1 MPTHRSL
8 ILGHRG
14 QSSQHLENSMEAFRA
29 ALAAGMDGFEL
40 DVQPTRDGV
49 CMVLHDEDLAR
60 TTHGSGLLRKM
71 KSAELPTLKNG
82 EPLPRLADVLELPAQ
97 LINVELKGEP
107 GWQQALA
114 TVEAA
119 EALPRVLFSSFEHS
133 EVLQLWAA
141 CPEAR
146 CGFLWEEDEARDLS
160 TEELADLPEPLWLHP
175 PFKAVK
181 ANPELWGPYA
191 HRLALWGM
199 KTAAEAQGGLPFTP
213 AVLIADGL

>member
-1 MPTHRSL
+1 MSTHPSL

-14 QSSQHLENSMEAFRA
+14 LSSQHLENSMEAFRA
-29 ALAAGMDGFEL
+29 ALAAGMAGFEL

-49 CMVLHDEDLAR
+49 CVVLHDDDLGR
-60 TTHGSGLLRKM
+60 TANGSGLLRQM
-71 KSAELPTLKNG
+71 KASELPPLKNG
-82 EPLPRLADVLELPAQ
+82 ELLPRLMDVLALPAQ

-119 EALPRVLFSSFEHS
+119 EALDRVLFSSFEHS

-146 CGFLWEEDEARDLS
+146 CGFLWEEDEALDLS
-160 TEELADLPEPLWLHP
+160 AEELGDLPEALWLNP
-175 PFKAVK
+175 PLKAVQ
-181 ANPELWGPYA
+181 ADPELWAPYA
-191 HRLALWGM
+191 LRLALWGM
-199 KTAAEAQGGLPFTP
+199 KTPAEAQGLPFAP
-213 AVLIADGL
+213 AVLIVDGL

>member
-1 MPTHRSL
+1 MPKQSL

-14 QSSQHLENSMEAFRA
+14 LSAKHLENSMEAFRA

-49 CMVLHDEDLAR
+49 CAVLHDEDLAR
-60 TTHGSGLLRKM
+60 TANGSGILRKL
-71 KSAELPTLKNG
+71 KAAELPLLKNG
-82 EPLPRLADVLELPAQ
+82 EPLPRLADVLELPAK
-97 LINVELKGEP
+97 LINVELKSEP

-119 EALPRVLFSSFEHS
+119 EALDRVLFSSFEHS

-141 CPEAR
+141 CETAR
-146 CGFLWEEDEARDLS
+146 CGFLWELDEAMELS
-160 TEELADLPEPLWLHP
+160 AEELADLPEPLWLHP
-175 PFKAVK
+175 PLKAVK
-181 ANPELWGPYA
+181 VTPRLWLPYA
-191 HRLALWGM
+191 DRLAIWGM
-199 KTAAEAQGGLPFTP
+199 KTPAEAKDLPFVP

>member
-1 MPTHRSL
+1 MPSTRPL

-14 QSSQHLENSMEAFRA
+14 LSSKHLENSMEAFRA

-49 CMVLHDEDLAR
+49 CAVLHDEDLHR
-60 TTHGSGLLRKM
+60 TANGAGILRQM
-71 KSAELPTLKNG
+71 KAAELPPLKNG
-82 EPLPRLADVLELPAQ
+82 EPLPRLGDVLDLPAR

-119 EALPRVLFSSFEHS
+119 EALDRVLFSSFEPS

-141 CPEAR
+141 CETAR
-146 CGFLWEEDEARDLS
+146 CGFLWTTDEALELS
-160 TEELADLPEPLWLHP
+160 AEELADLPSTLWLHP
-175 PFKAVK
+175 PLKAVL
-181 ANPELWGPYA
+181 AQPELWAPYA
-191 HRLALWGM
+191 ERLAVWAM
-199 KTAAEAQGGLPFTP
+199 KTPAEAAALPFVP
-213 AVLIADGL
+213 AVLIVDGL

>member
-1 MPTHRSL
+1 MSPHRTL

-14 QSSQHLENSMEAFRA
+14 LSASHLENSTEAFRA

-49 CMVLHDEDLAR
+49 CLVLHDEDLAR
-60 TTHGSGLLRKM
+60 TANGSGILRQM
-71 KSAELPTLKNG
+71 KVSELPPLKNG
-82 EPLPRLADVLELPAQ
+82 EALPRLADVLELPAT

-119 EALPRVLFSSFEHS
+119 EALDRVLFSSFEHS

-141 CPEAR
+141 CETAR
-146 CGFLWEEDEARDLS
+146 CGFLWETDEAMDLS
-160 TEELADLPEPLWLHP
+160 AEELADLPAALWFHP
-175 PFKAVK
+175 PLKAVK
-181 ANPELWGPYA
+181 ARPELWAPYA
-191 HRLALWGM
+191 ERLALWGM
-199 KTAAEAQGGLPFTP
+199 KTPAEARDLPFVP

>member
-1 MPTHRSL
+1 MSSTRPL

-14 QSSQHLENSMEAFRA
+14 LSSKHLENSMEAFRA

-49 CMVLHDEDLAR
+49 CAVMHDEDLAR
-60 TTHGSGLLRKM
+60 TTNGSGILRQM
-71 KSAELPTLKNG
+71 KTAELPPLKNG
-82 EPLPRLADVLELPAQ
+82 ESVPRLADVLDLPAK

-119 EALPRVLFSSFEHS
+119 EALDRVIFSSFEPS

-141 CPEAR
+141 CETAR
-146 CGFLWEEDEARDLS
+146 CGFLWEMDEAMDL
-160 TEELADLPEPLWLHP
+160 TAEELADLPEALWFHP
-175 PFKAVK
+175 PLKAVK
-181 ANPELWGPYA
+181 ARPELWAPYA
-191 HRLALWGM
+191 DRLALWGM
-199 KTAAEAQGGLPFTP
+199 KIPAEAEGLPFIP

>member
-1 MPTHRSL
+1 MSPNHTL

-14 QSSQHLENSMEAFRA
+14 LSASHLENSMEAFRA

-49 CMVLHDEDLAR
+49 CLVLHDEDLAR
-60 TTHGSGLLRKM
+60 TANGSGLLRQM
-71 KSAELPTLKNG
+71 KASELPPLKNG
-82 EPLPRLADVLELPAQ
+82 EPLPRLADVLELPAK

-119 EALPRVLFSSFEHS
+119 EALDRVLFSSFEPS

-141 CPEAR
+141 CETAR
-146 CGFLWEEDEARDLS
+146 CGFLWETDEALDLS
-160 TEELADLPEPLWLHP
+160 AEELADLPEALWFHP
-175 PFKAVK
+175 PLKAVK
-181 ANPELWGPYA
+181 AKPELWAPYA
-191 HRLALWGM
+191 DRLALWGM
-199 KTAAEAQGGLPFTP
+199 KSPSEAKGLPFAP

>member
-1 MPTHRSL
+1 MPSHPSL

-14 QSSQHLENSMEAFRA
+14 LSSQHLENSLEAFHA
-29 ALAAGMDGFEL
+29 ALAAGLDGFEL

-49 CMVLHDEDLAR
+49 SVVLHDDDLNR
-60 TTHGSGLLRKM
+60 TANGSGILRKM
-71 KSAELPTLKNG
+71 NASELPPLKNG
-82 EPLPRLADVLELPAQ
+82 EPMPRLADVLELPAK

-119 EALPRVLFSSFEHS
+119 EALDRVLFSSFEHS

-146 CGFLWEEDEARDLS
+146 CGFLWETDEALDL
-160 TEELADLPEPLWLHP
+160 TAEELADLPDTLWLHP
-175 PFKAVK
+175 PLKAVQ
-181 ANPELWGPYA
+181 ANPGLWAPYA

-199 KTAAEAQGGLPFTP
+199 KTPAEAAGLPFAP
-213 AVLIADGL
+213 AVLIADGI